1 MTKKPGTRRPFLLR
15 ISHPKVR
22 EFLAVPKS
30 HPWLFLGPIA
40 VCCGIALAA
49 ILLSPKR
56 YTSTAVILV
65 ETKRAPGEL
74 APKVKPPKGKRAD
87 KSRLMILQQEVL
99 KRSRVERVIRDTD
112 AFPQKD
118 NTQPAIMNSLVE
130 SVLASALIT
139 PKTND
144 AFSIDYTHNNPKK
157 AQAVANR
164 LVSLFIESTK
174 EDKEKQAEDATDFIQ
189 AQVAEARKQLDEKEA
204 ELRRYK
210 EKYMGALPEQLGAN
224 LSTLQ
229 RLQAEQQ
236 TVEQTIRGL
245 SERQTLIQMNP
256 QTTPTHAPH
265 AGGGENQASSNPAVE
280 IAQLKIKLAD
290 LRSRYTDEHPDV
302 RATLDR
308 LERLEAQLPAGTAD
322 PTTGQV
328 GTMAKEL
335 QSIQAEL
342 VQARAKS
349 ADLERQVGLFQGR
362 VERTP
367 QAEQQLKALTVDHE
381 KLQQNYLFLVET
393 RMKAELE
400 QNKEK
405 WWSGAQISVLA
416 PASLPAR
423 PSFPNPVLF
432 GVGGLIIGL
441 LAGLGSCFLAE
452 FLDRSIKSVADL
464 EEILPYPVLGTVARI
479 TPLGITE
486 GLAAAAQAGDGS
498 GEALL

>member
-1 MTKKPGTRRPFLLR
+1 M
-15 ISHPKVR
+15 
-22 EFLAVPKS
+22 PKS
-30 HPWLFLGPIA
+30 HPWLFLVPIA

-74 APKVKPPKGKRAD
+74 APKVKALKGKRAD
-87 KSRLMILQQEVL
+87 KSRLTTLQQEIL
-99 KRSRVERVIRDTD
+99 KRSRVERVIRDTE

-130 SVLASALIT
+130 SVIASTLIT

-144 AFSIDYTHNNPKK
+144 AFSIDYTHNSPKK
-157 AQAVANR
+157 AQAIANR

-189 AQVAEARKQLDEKEA
+189 AQLAEARKQLDEKEA

-210 EKYMGALPEQLGAN
+210 ERYMGALPEQLGAN

-256 QTTPTHAPH
+256 QTTPAHAPH

-280 IAQLKIKLAD
+280 VAQLKIKLAD

-302 RATLDR
+302 RATLDK
-308 LERLEAQLPAGTAD
+308 LERLEAQLPGGTD
-322 PTTGQV
+322 TTTGQA
-328 GTMAKEL
+328 GPMAREL
-335 QSIQAEL
+335 QTIQAEL

-349 ADLERQVGLFQGR
+349 ADLEHQVELFQGR

-405 WWSGAQISVLA
+405 WWSGAQFTVLA
-416 PASLPAR
+416 PANLPAR

-432 GVGGLIIGL
+432 GLGGLIAGL

-464 EEILPYPVLGTVARI
+464 EEILPYPVLGVVARI

-486 GLAAAAQAGDGS
+486 GLAAAAQAGGGS